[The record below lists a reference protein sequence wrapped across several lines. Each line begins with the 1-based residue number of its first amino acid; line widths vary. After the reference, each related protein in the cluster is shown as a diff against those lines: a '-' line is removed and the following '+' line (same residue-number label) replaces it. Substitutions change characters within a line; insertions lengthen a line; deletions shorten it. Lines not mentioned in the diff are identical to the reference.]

1 MNFVYVPI
9 DSRACNNLFPMQL
22 AKLQGIE
29 VTIPSKEI
37 MDDFMIPSNYDSLKK
52 WLYETC
58 SDDTVLILSVDNFTM
73 GSLLNSRCNSVSIET
88 CMERMD
94 EVKELKSKYP
104 GMKIYAFNVLM
115 RTSISTL
122 STASIENW
130 NYVNEYSQLVHK
142 AELYH
147 REEDRLRISEL
158 EALIPSKVLETYLY
172 SRKKN
177 ALVNKMSVEF
187 VNEGIF
193 HCLSI
198 LQEDSTPYGMQKKE
212 QVELSE
218 LIRNYGLQE
227 KISLHNGTDEAGCLC
242 MAKAIADYKGIKTKL
257 SYVYLNDNRDSFVA
271 SYEDRLFHENLLSQ
285 SKFAGIELVDG
296 GLSLE
301 DVLVIYTPVNRQ
313 YEASVGNGTPPCDY
327 SPETLNAF
335 AKRVVELIDAGKR
348 VYFLDVAYANGGQG
362 DILHRIHK
370 LGDVTKLWGYS
381 AWNTAS
387 NALGTIL
394 SQVVLATEAEEEENR
409 RFTLE
414 RFLDDFAYQGI
425 VRQQLKTE
433 LDAKGEDTL
442 NLKEKK
448 VSDKILSQLMEVF
461 VKKDPIF
468 QGKQLELSC
477 ELPWARIFEA
487 NILIKKVV

>member
-9 DSRACNNLFPMQL
+9 DSRACNNLFPIQL

-29 VTIPSKEI
+29 VISPPKEI
-37 MDDFMIPSNYDSLKK
+37 MDDFMIPSDYDSLKK

-58 SDDTVLILSVDNFTM
+58 SDDTVLIFSVDNFTM
-73 GSLLNSRCNSVSIET
+73 GSLLNSRCNTVSIET

-94 EVKELKSKYP
+94 EVRLLKNKYP

-122 STASIENW
+122 STDSVKNW

-142 AELYH
+142 VELYN
-147 REEDRLRISEL
+147 REEDKQRLLEL
-158 EALIPSKVLETYLY
+158 KEIIPSNVLETYLY

-177 ALVNKMSVEF
+177 ALVNKKSVEYIK
-187 VNEGIF
+187 EGIF
-193 HCLSI
+193 HSLVI
-198 LQEDSTPYGMQKKE
+198 LQEDSSPYGMQKKE
-212 QVELSE
+212 QADLMEIIQEYKLH
-218 LIRNYGLQE
+218 E

-242 MAKAIADYKGIKTKL
+242 MAKAIAEYKGIKTKL
-257 SYVYLNDNRDSFVA
+257 SYVYLNDNRDTFVA
-271 SYEDRLFHENLLSQ
+271 SYEDRLFHENLLSH
-285 SKFAGIELVDG
+285 SEFVGIELVDKD
-296 GLSLE
+296 LSLK

-313 YEASVGNGTPPCDY
+313 YEASLDNGTPPCDY
-327 SPETLNAF
+327 SADTMDQF
-335 AKRVVELIDAGKR
+335 AKRVAELINAGKR

-370 LGDVTKLWGYS
+370 FVDVTTLCGYS

-394 SQVVLATEAEEEENR
+394 AQVVLSKDASKEENR
-409 RFTLE
+409 CFTIE
-414 RFLDDFAYQGI
+414 RLLDDYVYQGV

-433 LDAKGEDTL
+433 LVSKGEDIL

-448 VSDKILSQLMEVF
+448 VSDQILSQLMDVF
-461 VKKDPIF
+461 IKKEPIF
-468 QGKQLELSC
+468 EGKHLELSC